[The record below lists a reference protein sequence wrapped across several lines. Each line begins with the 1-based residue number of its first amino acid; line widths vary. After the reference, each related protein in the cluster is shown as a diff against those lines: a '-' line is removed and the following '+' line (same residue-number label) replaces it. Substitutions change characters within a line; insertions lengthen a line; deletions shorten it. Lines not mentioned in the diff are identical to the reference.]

1 MAFAE
6 YAKYDGLG
14 LAELVATKKVKPSEL
29 VDEAIA
35 RAERL
40 NPKLNFV
47 VFADYARA
55 RAAAKTK
62 LKGPFAGVPFF
73 LKDIM
78 AGAEGM
84 PTRQGARFIPALKP
98 DHDSILAARF

>member
-1 MAFAE
+1 MPFAE

-14 LAELVATKKVKPSEL
+14 LAELVAKKKVKASEL

-35 RAERL
+35 RAQRL

-47 VFADYARA
+47 VLEDYDRA
-55 RAAAKTK
+55 RAVAKGR

-73 LKDIM
+73 LKDIL

-84 PTRQGARFIPALKP
+84 PTRQGSRFFPNVP
-98 DHDSILAARF
+98 GDHDSVLVA